1 MEGLTFFM
9 LKGCYLLFLLP
20 THYAIPSISMLYLL
34 YSVGCSY
41 YIFLWVLGR
50 KRAGRLE
57 SNQQKRLPTHSAGP
71 LSTDG
76 FRRNPCEATSLARDA
91 HPFALIL
98 HSSRGREV
106 NGSRLR
112 LAHFSR
118 CASGRRLD
126 YRCRGCI
133 THLSVGGVSSY
144 LFSCYFYCSGAG
156 SFPIGSSSPR
166 CILLSVLANRFASY
180 LRTGPVIIA
189 FHIVDLGG
197 QGWRQSGAAESL
209 LMG

>member
-1 MEGLTFFM
+1 MNI
-9 LKGCYLLFLLP
+9 P
-20 THYAIPSISMLYLL
+20 TAIPLSIFSIL
-34 YSVGCSY
+34 YSVGCY
-41 YIFLWVLGR
+41 LFIFLWVLGR

-112 LAHFSR
+112 LHTLCR
-118 CASGRRLD
+118 YASGLKVD
-126 YRCRGCI
+126 DKQVSLAVPRGI
-133 THLSVGGVSSY
+133 TK
-144 LFSCYFYCSGAG
+144 
-156 SFPIGSSSPR
+156 PPR
-166 CILLSVLANRFASY
+166 VWRY
-180 LRTGPVIIA
+180 DVVA
-189 FHIVDLGG
+189 FHVVDLDG
-197 QGWRQSGAAESL
+197 QGWRQSGTAESL
-209 LMG
+209 LVG

>member
-1 MEGLTFFM
+1 MVGSSYLI
-9 LKGCYLLFLLP
+9 LKGIYLLFLLP

-34 YSVGCSY
+34 SILYSVGCSFF
-41 YIFLWVLGR
+41 IFLCVLGW

-91 HPFALIL
+91 HPFALTL

-112 LAHFSR
+112 LHTLCR
-118 CASGRRLD
+118 YASGRRLD
-126 YRCRGCI
+126 YCYRGCI
-133 THLSVGGVSSY
+133 TLLSVGGVSSY

-166 CILLSVLANRFASY
+166 CILLTAL
-180 LRTGPVIIA
+180 T
-189 FHIVDLGG
+189 
-197 QGWRQSGAAESL
+197 E
-209 LMG
+209 